1 MCVSILHGP
10 TSELLVC
17 NLTSTTNVSSTM
29 KQLAEQEWGIHS
41 SQITLTNEGKKMPH
55 CFYMIQTYMCQSNN
69 TYLVVLKSVKF
80 VVRWLNTI
88 VMNVSKNFV
97 VIVVQRCTNTKKQRS
112 QTLPNSMYDDSG
124 PMFHVVKE
132 VDGMGSSG

>member
-1 MCVSILHGP
+1 MHTYEILYLGQNP
-10 TSELLVC
+10 PFGNPAYAPV
-17 NLTSTTNVSSTM
+17 
-29 KQLAEQEWGIHS
+29 
-41 SQITLTNEGKKMPH
+41 TLTNEGKKMPH

-69 TYLVVLKSVKF
+69 AYLVVLKSVKF

-132 VDGMGSSG
+132 VDGMGSGG